1 MFDVA
6 NQLTM
11 AKSRVVHVHPDIDRI
26 GNILKAAACPPE
38 RQQSRQIL
46 LEKERLDKQLDTYS
60 GDNAP
65 GQLGNCDTRKK
76 SEKPNDFTLE
86 KKPIDILQPS
96 TGQAR
101 RTEPTIASRQLLLL
115 PAYLR
120 LRQKHF
126 NKTEW
131 LVDAKTGQ
139 MHRGS
144 HCPFSLTTKKS
155 CRNSPTRT
163 EKRRLITDTGKTAVA
178 AGASWWMRASS
189 SSKPAW
195 LEKREATTL
204 AKLGSFIEIMWAA
217 GEPLVEL
224 ALDKDHAAPNV
235 KHWSPRHYCEDA
247 EWRSWSDWHWSGP
260 TGRIG
265 KTPRVGGGN

>member
-11 AKSRVVHVHPDIDRI
+11 AKSRVVHVHPDIDTI
-26 GNILKAAACPPE
+26 GNILKAAAGPPE
-38 RQQSRQIL
+38 EQKSGLLL
-46 LEKERLDKQLDTYS
+46 LEEENLVKQLDTNS

-76 SEKPNDFTLE
+76 NEKPNDFTLE

-126 NKTEW
+126 NKNEW
-131 LVDAKTGQ
+131 FVDAKTGPR
-139 MHRGS
+139 HKGS
-144 HCPFSLTTKKS
+144 QCPFSLTTKKS
-155 CRNSPTRT
+155 CRSNPTRT
-163 EKRRLITDTGKTAVA
+163 EKRRLKTGTGKTAVA
-178 AGASWWMRASS
+178 AG
-189 SSKPAW
+189 
-195 LEKREATTL
+195 TL
-204 AKLGSFIEIMWAA
+204 W
-217 GEPLVEL
+217 
-224 ALDKDHAAPNV
+224 
-235 KHWSPRHYCEDA
+235 
-247 EWRSWSDWHWSGP
+247 
-260 TGRIG
+260 
-265 KTPRVGGGN
+265 